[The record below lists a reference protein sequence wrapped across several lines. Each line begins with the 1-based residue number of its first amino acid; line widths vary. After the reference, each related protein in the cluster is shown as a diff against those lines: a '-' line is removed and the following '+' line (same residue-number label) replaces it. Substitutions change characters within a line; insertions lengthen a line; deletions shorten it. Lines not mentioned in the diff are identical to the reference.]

1 MENKNIEI
9 QYTLYHGLEE
19 LAIEDQNLIHQARN
33 ASLKAYA
40 PYSQFRVGAAV
51 LLSNDKIITA
61 NNQENSS
68 YPEGSCAERNA
79 LFYASANFP
88 NEKIIAIAIAGNS
101 ALKKTDTPITPCGGC
116 RQVIAEYEHK
126 QKEKIRILM
135 TGFTGDIIAVI
146 GIDHLLPLGFEM
158 K

>member
-19 LAIEDQNLIHQARN
+19 LTIEDQNLIHQARN

-51 LLSNDKIITA
+51 LLSNNEILSA

-68 YPEGSCAERNA
+68 YPEGLCAERNV

-126 QKEKIRILM
+126 QKDTIKILM
-135 TGFTGDIIAVI
+135 TGFTGEIIVVD
-146 GIDHLLPLGFEM
+146 GIDHLLPLGFEL